1 MALLILSILIQVALV
16 VHIVRTGR
24 NMTWVF
30 IVLFFPLIGSLAYF
44 IVEMLPELRHSR
56 TGRKASL
63 ALVRTVNPDKDLN
76 AAAER
81 FSVAETAQNGML
93 LAEAMLAKARF
104 AEARD
109 LYVRFLHGLHAE
121 DPRML
126 MGLARAQFG
135 LGEYAATTES
145 LDRLKA
151 AHPEHRSPEGHLL
164 YARALEE
171 GGNTEGAIEE
181 YEALCRY
188 YAGPEPFCR
197 LGLLLKGK
205 GEAERAQPLFEKVL
219 SEAKVSGRHYNTIHK
234 EWVAVARREAGAG

>member
-1 MALLILSILIQVALV
+1 MALLILSIIIQVALV
-16 VHIVRTGR
+16 VHILKTGR

-44 IVEMLPELRHSR
+44 IVELLPELTRSR
-56 TGRKASL
+56 GGQQAKL
-63 ALVRTVNPDKDLN
+63 AIERTVNPDKDLKV
-76 AAAER
+76 AADR

-93 LAEAMLAKARF
+93 LAEAMLEKARY

-109 LYVRFLHGLHAE
+109 LFVRFLTGLHAD

-126 MGLARAQFG
+126 LGLARAQFG
-135 LGEYAATTES
+135 AGEYAATIAS

-151 AHPEHRSPEGHLL
+151 AHPEQRSPEGHLL

-171 GGNTEGAIEE
+171 SGNKDGAIEE
-181 YEALCRY
+181 YEALCGY

-197 LGLLLKGK
+197 LGVLLKAR
-205 GEAERAQPLFEKVL
+205 GENDRARPLFEKVL
-219 SEAKVSGRHYNTIHK
+219 SEAKIAGRHYNTIHK
-234 EWVAVARREAGAG
+234 EWVALARREAS